1 MALTAYPFD
10 AQAVTEQQYGD
21 LFGSVAQ
28 SGILG
33 APTANNF
40 KVTAAGSSMALT
52 VTSVSGA
59 SRALLRGHALLM
71 TTNETVTVPAAG
83 TSARADL
90 VVLRLDYAAN
100 SIGPAIRQGTAGN
113 TTPPAPVWGTGGIYE
128 IPLASVLVGANVTTI
143 SSANVTDLR
152 RFTGPTSGVW
162 TTAARP
168 TSPLSFGYNTTLS
181 RWEFTLDGTTWD
193 NIGYVDLSDGT
204 QVTGTLPVSRGGTGY
219 TTLQSLSTALGLG
232 TIGQPIP
239 VANGGTGQTTLQ
251 GLRTAL
257 ELGTIGDPL
266 PLNLGGTGQTTAAG
280 LSNAL
285 GLGNTTTGA
294 IPVSR
299 GGTGQTSL
307 QGLSTALGLG
317 TIGQPIPVANG
328 GTGATNRDGIRTAID
343 LRVTPSNPGHAVGR
357 IWLKTS

>member
-71 TTNETVTVPAAG
+71 TTNETVTVEAAN

-100 SIGPAIRQGTAGN
+100 SIGPAIRKGTAGN

-143 SSANVTDLR
+143 SSGNVTDLR
-152 RFTGPTSGVW
+152 RFTGPTTGVW
-162 TTAARP
+162 TTVARP
-168 TSPLSFGYNTTLS
+168 TTPLSFGYNTTLS

-193 NIGYVDLSDGT
+193 NIGYVNLADST
-204 QVTGTLPVSRGGTGY
+204 QVTGTLPVARGGTGQ
-219 TTLQSLSTALGLG
+219 TTLQGLSTALGLG

-239 VANGGTGQTTLQ
+239 VANGGTGGTTLQ
-251 GLRTAL
+251 ALRTAL

-266 PLNLGGTGQTTAAG
+266 PISLGGTGQVTAAG
-280 LSNAL
+280 ISNAL
-285 GLGNTTTGA
+285 GLGNTITGA

-299 GGTGQTSL
+299 GGTGQTTL

-328 GTGATNRDGIRTAID
+328 GTGATNRDGIRAAID
-343 LRVTPSNPGHAVGR
+343 LRVTPNNPGHAVGR